1 MEWKHPRSLQLK
13 IFKMG
18 ESVGK
23 GMVMVLLDCK
33 GVLLVDFMAKSI
45 TINAASYCATLEW
58 LQAAIK

>member
-1 MEWKHPRSLQLK
+1 MK